1 MKKKNK
7 STIRK
12 AVMKEMLDI
21 YYPLEYRQGEKY
33 IDWMGYEIDEDNY
46 PTYHHIEKREE
57 LRRHGESIDAT
68 LENGAYLGSQS
79 HSALHF
85 IETIDK
91 DLYNSW
97 NQLFLLINKMK
108 CYPTDDV
115 LKIINELQKLSEEA
129 IDNHNS
135 KKLEPTRS
143 VKNGKIKATRIHAA
157 LRGYDHKG
165 LQKLRTTTIK
175 AQGIENDIIEF
186 LETLETRKHLLLFF
200 PYEFEFQSKYEFLAG
215 ITQIQNAL
223 DSDFR
228 HAMQYR
234 IHEVGSDYDTFFAF
248 IYDGKIVFMIEE
260 MAHLSY
266 IDSVDLRQ
274 SPVYMRLLNNS
285 W

>member
-68 LENGAYLGSQS
+68 LENGAYLGNQS

-91 DLYNSW
+91 DLYDAW

-108 CYPTDDV
+108 CYPTDDI
-115 LKIINELQKLSEEA
+115 LKMIENLQKLSEEA
-129 IDNHNS
+129 IDNYNNS
-135 KKLEPTRS
+135 KKL
-143 VKNGKIKATRIHAA
+143 
-157 LRGYDHKG
+157 
-165 LQKLRTTTIK
+165 
-175 AQGIENDIIEF
+175 
-186 LETLETRKHLLLFF
+186 
-200 PYEFEFQSKYEFLAG
+200 
-215 ITQIQNAL
+215 
-223 DSDFR
+223 
-228 HAMQYR
+228 
-234 IHEVGSDYDTFFAF
+234 
-248 IYDGKIVFMIEE
+248 
-260 MAHLSY
+260 
-266 IDSVDLRQ
+266 
-274 SPVYMRLLNNS
+274 
-285 W
+285 

>member
-1 MKKKNK
+1 MYDKTLIAHLLPPEMIIKNF
-7 STIRK
+7 IHG
-12 AVMKEMLDI
+12 DPDCN
-21 YYPLEYRQGEKY
+21 YEKY
-33 IDWMGYEIDEDNY
+33 LLEFVNASTFFLAKSGGI
-46 PTYHHIEKREE
+46 TYHCPESEESGQCDCISTRYQLDFKLIASKTALQARSILSPSKTAIEK
-57 LRRHGESIDAT
+57 G
-68 LENGAYLGSQS
+68 
-79 HSALHF
+79 
-85 IETIDK
+85 
-91 DLYNSW
+91 
-97 NQLFLLINKMK
+97 LILTSGPK
-108 CYPTDDV
+108 
-115 LKIINELQKLSEEA
+115 
-129 IDNHNS
+129 
-135 KKLEPTRS
+135 

-234 IHEVGSDYDTFFAF
+234 IYEVGNDYDTFFAF